1 MRTTF
6 RLLLALLPLVP
17 LVSCATKSYVRE
29 EVRTTHA
36 RLDDVEGQVEAN
48 QTRLNE
54 QETRLD
60 DQELKIGEVSLA
72 LDEASQTAREA
83 FERAQKAGK
92 LAEGKLL
99 FETVLSDENVRFDF
113 DQADL
118 GADAR
123 AALDSFAAQLITAN
137 EQIYIE
143 IQGHTDSTGEESYNL
158 ELGYER
164 AQAVLRY
171 LNMRHGLPLH
181 RTSAI
186 SYGESAPVADNSTRE
201 GRAKNRR
208 VVLVVLR

>member
-6 RLLLALLPLVP
+6 RLLLALITLAP

-29 EVRTTHA
+29 EVKTTHA

-54 QETRLD
+54 QEGRLD
-60 DQELKIGEVSLA
+60 DQEQQIGEVSLA
-72 LDEASQTAREA
+72 LEDASQTAREA

-99 FETVLSDENVRFDF
+99 FETVLSDEDVRFDF
-113 DQADL
+113 DKADL
-118 GADAR
+118 GAEAR
-123 AALDSFAAQLITAN
+123 AALDSFAAKLISAN
-137 EQIYIE
+137 EKIYIE

-181 RTSAI
+181 RMSAI
-186 SYGESAPVADNSTRE
+186 SYGETAPVADNSTRE